1 MEVKKKGGEEEFL
14 DIPSV
19 MAERTQISPNF
30 FFFVSCLI
38 SFVCFEVIG
47 GIERAQKINLKV

>member
-1 MEVKKKGGEEEFL
+1 MEVKKKGGEEFL

-19 MAERTQISPNF
+19 MSERTQISPNF
-30 FFFVSCLI
+30 VFVSCLII